1 MRLLVTGVDASG
13 RSWAAQ
19 DGPVSLQGDAGL
31 GGITYSVLYAAASAP
46 SIDDGGGRV
55 ADFLDLAV
63 PPGSMRWTA
72 IEYGPG
78 AEFSMHHTDTV
89 DFDVVLSGSVELIL
103 DDGAHLLTVGDS
115 AVVTGV
121 DHAWRAGPE
130 GCRLNI
136 MTIGVA
142 PPNDV
147 RGGGRASIR

>member
-13 RSWAAQ
+13 RSCAAQ
-19 DGPVSLQGDAGL
+19 DRPVAPQGDVGL
-31 GGITYSVLYAAASAP
+31 GGILYSVLYPADSLP
-46 SIDDGGGRV
+46 SIEGGGGRV

-63 PPGSMRWTA
+63 PPGSMRWTL
-72 IEYGPG
+72 IEYAPSAG
-78 AEFSMHHTDTV
+78 FSMHHTDTV
-89 DFDVVLSGSVELIL
+89 DFDVVLSGSVELLL

-136 MTIGVA
+136 MTIGIS
-142 PPNDV
+142 PPNLDA
-147 RGGGRASIR
+147 R